1 MNRIAHG
8 VVVEKT
14 SQGCRVEG
22 YLDNERVITITNCN
36 IRRIFEVSHSKGL
49 VGSFENAKAINDIMC
64 EVIKVVEDLRKEH
77 EGRVTISVVKQGDNW
92 AVLVDG
98 SNESPESKSNKEEAV
113 SMAKFFKESYEKR
126 GVIVKYDEE

>member
-1 MNRIAHG
+1 MNRIECG

-22 YLDNERVITITNCN
+22 YLDSERVITITNCN
-36 IRRIFEVSHSKGL
+36 IRRIFEVSQSKGL
-49 VGSFENAKAINDIMC
+49 VGSFENAKAINDIMS

-92 AVLVDG
+92 AVLLDG
-98 SNESPESKSNKEEAV
+98 GNESPESKNSKDEAIL
-113 SMAKFFKESYEKR
+113 MAKFFKESYEKR

>member
-1 MNRIAHG
+1 MSRTEHG

-22 YLDNERVITITNCN
+22 YVDNERVVTITNCN
-36 IRRIFEVSHSKGL
+36 IARIFEVSHSKGL

-64 EVIKVVEDLRKEH
+64 EAIKVVEDLRKEH
-77 EGRVTISVVKQGDNW
+77 EGRVAIYVVKQDDNW

-98 SNESPESKSNKEEAV
+98 GNESPESKNSKEEAV
-113 SMAKFFKESYEKR
+113 LMAKFFKESYEKQ
-126 GVIVKYDEE
+126 GVIVNYTEE

>member
-36 IRRIFEVSHSKGL
+36 I
-49 VGSFENAKAINDIMC
+49 
-64 EVIKVVEDLRKEH
+64 
-77 EGRVTISVVKQGDNW
+77 SVVKQGDNW

-98 SNESPESKSNKEEAV
+98 SNESPESKNNKEEAV

>member
-1 MNRIAHG
+1 MSRTEHG

-22 YLDNERVITITNCN
+22 YVDNERVVTITNCN
-36 IRRIFEVSHSKGL
+36 IARIFEVSHSKGL

-64 EVIKVVEDLRKEH
+64 EAIKVVEDLRKEH
-77 EGRVTISVVKQGDNW
+77 EGRVAISVVKQDDNW

-98 SNESPESKSNKEEAV
+98 GNESPESKNSKEEAV
-113 SMAKFFKESYEKR
+113 LMAKFFKESYEKQ
-126 GVIVKYDEE
+126 GVIVNYTEE